1 MVNTYTIKV
10 GNLYLEGEI
19 MSIQI
24 KTAAFSGV
32 EGILINVEVDIT
44 YGLPNF
50 NIVGLGD
57 TAVKESKDRVRS
69 AITNSSLDFPIS
81 RITINLAPAHIRKE
95 GSHYDLPI
103 AVGILLATNQ
113 LFLEEPDN
121 FIFMGELSLNGN
133 VNKIKGALPIVI
145 EGIKH
150 GVKNYIVPIEN
161 KDECACI
168 EEANIYPIR
177 NLSEVI
183 HLFTYKDVKPYTFTS
198 REKYKNNNSPLDFED
213 VIGQQ
218 AAKRALEVAV
228 AGNHNVLMYGT
239 PGSGKTM
246 LAERVIS
253 IMPPLTDDEALE
265 VTKIYSISGELKE
278 EGLMGNR
285 PFRNPHHTITSTAL
299 IGGGRNPSA
308 GEVSLAHNGVLFLDE
323 ILEFDK
329 RALQVLRQPLENK
342 RVRISRVNGTITYPA
357 DFMLVAAMNPCNCGM
372 YGSETRLCKCSD
384 SEVKRYLS
392 RLSGPLLERI
402 DIFTPVNSISY
413 ETINSDKKEE
423 KSEVMALRIE
433 RAREIQS
440 ERFRN
445 EHIKYNSNM
454 SSSHIK
460 KYCKLNGDS
469 NRILEYTYKKYG
481 LSTRVYNRILKVA
494 RTIADLDGNKSIE
507 ENHII
512 EALQYRKYIREDII

>member
-1 MVNTYTIKV
+1 
-10 GNLYLEGEI
+10 

-24 KTAAFSGV
+24 KSAAFLGV

-44 YGLPNF
+44 YGLPAF

-57 TAVKESKDRVRS
+57 TAVKESKDRVRA
-69 AITNSSLDFPIS
+69 AIVNSSLEFPIS
-81 RITINLAPAHIRKE
+81 RITVNLSPAHIRKE

-103 AVGILLATNQ
+103 AIGILIATNQ
-113 LFLEEPDN
+113 LSIDDIEN
-121 FIFMGELSLNGN
+121 FMFAGELSLNGN

-145 EGIKH
+145 EGLKNGIK
-150 GVKNYIVPIEN
+150 NFIVPMGN
-161 KDECACI
+161 RDECACV
-168 EEANIYPIR
+168 EGANIYPIK
-177 NLSEVI
+177 NLDEVVHI
-183 HLFTYKDVKPYTFTS
+183 LTYKDMQPYTCLCNKKS
-198 REKYKNNNSPLDFED
+198 KKNHWVPDFQE

-228 AGNHNVLMYGT
+228 AGNHNVIMYGT

-253 IMPPLTDDEALE
+253 IMPPLTGEEALE
-265 VTKIYSISGELKE
+265 VTKIYSVSGELKD
-278 EGLMGNR
+278 EGLMKKR
-285 PFRNPHHTITSTAL
+285 PFRNPHHTITSSAL

-329 RALQVLRQPLENK
+329 RALQVLRQPLEDK
-342 RVRISRVNGTITYPA
+342 KIRISRISGTTTYPA
-357 DFMLVAAMNPCNCGM
+357 DFMLIAAMNPCNCGM
-372 YGSETRLCKCSD
+372 YGSDRICKCSE
-384 SEVKRYLS
+384 SEIKRYLS
-392 RLSGPLLERI
+392 RLSGPLLDRI

-413 ETINSDKKEE
+413 ETIISNKIEE
-423 KSEVMALRIE
+423 KSETVAIRIE
-433 RAREIQS
+433 KARKIQ
-440 ERFRN
+440 EKRFKKDG
-445 EHIKYNSNM
+445 IKYNSSM
-454 SSSHIK
+454 SSNHIK
-460 KYCKLNGDS
+460 KYCKLNEES

-494 RTIADLDGNKSIE
+494 RTIADLEENKYIE

-512 EALQYRKYIREDII
+512 EALQYRKYIKEDII

>member
-1 MVNTYTIKV
+1 
-10 GNLYLEGEI
+10 
-19 MSIQI
+19 
-24 KTAAFSGV
+24 
-32 EGILINVEVDIT
+32 
-44 YGLPNF
+44 
-50 NIVGLGD
+50 
-57 TAVKESKDRVRS
+57 
-69 AITNSSLDFPIS
+69 
-81 RITINLAPAHIRKE
+81 
-95 GSHYDLPI
+95 
-103 AVGILLATNQ
+103 
-113 LFLEEPDN
+113 
-121 FIFMGELSLNGN
+121 
-133 VNKIKGALPIVI
+133 
-145 EGIKH
+145 
-150 GVKNYIVPIEN
+150 
-161 KDECACI
+161 
-168 EEANIYPIR
+168 
-177 NLSEVI
+177 
-183 HLFTYKDVKPYTFTS
+183 
-198 REKYKNNNSPLDFED
+198 
-213 VIGQQ
+213 
-218 AAKRALEVAV
+218 
-228 AGNHNVLMYGT
+228 
-239 PGSGKTM
+239 
-246 LAERVIS
+246 
-253 IMPPLTDDEALE
+253 
-265 VTKIYSISGELKE
+265 
-278 EGLMGNR
+278 MGNR

>member
-1 MVNTYTIKV
+1 VVNTYTYKV

-24 KTAAFSGV
+24 KSAAFSGV

-57 TAVKESKDRVRS
+57 TAVKESKDRVRA
-69 AITNSSLDFPIS
+69 AIVNSSLEFPIS

-103 AVGILLATNQ
+103 AVGILVATNQ
-113 LFLEEPDN
+113 LSVDDVEDFM
-121 FIFMGELSLNGN
+121 FMGELSLNGN

-145 EGIKH
+145 EGIKN
-150 GVKNYIVPIEN
+150 GVKNFIVPMEN

-168 EEANIYPIR
+168 EEANIYPIK
-177 NLSEVI
+177 NLNEVI
-183 HLFTYKDVKPYTFTS
+183 YLFTYKDIKPYTSMGNEKS
-198 REKYKNNNSPLDFED
+198 RKKDYILDFED

-253 IMPPLTDDEALE
+253 IMPPFTEDEALE
-265 VTKIYSISGELKE
+265 VTKIYSVSGELKE
-278 EGLMGNR
+278 EGLMEKR

-329 RALQVLRQPLENK
+329 RALQVLRQPLEDKN
-342 RVRISRVNGTITYPA
+342 VRISRINGTITYPA
-357 DFMLVAAMNPCNCGM
+357 DFMLIAAMNPCNCGM
-372 YGSETRLCKCSD
+372 YGSETRLCKCSE
-384 SEVKRYLS
+384 SEIKRYLS
-392 RLSGPLLERI
+392 RLSGPLLDRI
-402 DIFTPVNSISY
+402 DIFTPVNSIPY
-413 ETINSDKKEE
+413 EAINSNKTEE
-423 KSEVMALRIE
+423 KSETMAIRIE
-433 RAREIQS
+433 RARKIQI
-440 ERFRN
+440 ERFKKDT
-445 EHIKYNSNM
+445 IKYNSNM

-460 KYCKLNGDS
+460 KYCKLNDES

-494 RTIADLDGNKSIE
+494 RTIADLEGNKSIE

-512 EALQYRKYIREDII
+512 EALQYRKYIKEDVI

>member
-1 MVNTYTIKV
+1 
-10 GNLYLEGEI
+10 

-24 KTAAFSGV
+24 KSAAFSGV
-32 EGILINVEVDIT
+32 EGVLINVEVDIT

-57 TAVKESKDRVRS
+57 TAVKESKDRVRA
-69 AITNSSLDFPIS
+69 AIVNSCLEFPIS
-81 RITINLAPAHIRKE
+81 RITINLAPAHIKKE

-103 AVGILLATNQ
+103 AVGILAATNQ
-113 LFLEEPDN
+113 IDLEDVDN

-145 EGIKH
+145 EGVKNGI
-150 GVKNYIVPIEN
+150 KNYIVPMEN

-168 EEANIYPIR
+168 EEANIYPIQ
-177 NLSEVI
+177 NLNEVI
-183 HLFTYKDVKPYTFTS
+183 HLFTYKDIKPYIPVES
-198 REKYKNNNSPLDFED
+198 IKNKNYTLDFEE

-253 IMPPLTDDEALE
+253 IMPPLTDEEALE
-265 VTKIYSISGELKE
+265 VTKIYSVSGELKE
-278 EGLMGNR
+278 QGLVEER

-329 RALQVLRQPLENK
+329 RSLQVLRQPLEDK
-342 RVRISRVNGTITYPA
+342 KVRISRINGTITYPA

-372 YGSETRLCKCSD
+372 YGSEVRLCKCSD
-384 SEVKRYLS
+384 SEIKRYLS
-392 RLSGPLLERI
+392 RLSGPLLDRI
-402 DIFTPVNSISY
+402 DIFTPVNSIAY
-413 ETINSDKKEE
+413 EAINSTKREE
-423 KSEVMALRIE
+423 KSDTMAIRIE
-433 RAREIQS
+433 RAREIQRD
-440 ERFRN
+440 RFKDDD
-445 EHIKYNSNM
+445 IKYNSSM
-454 SSSHIK
+454 SSGHIK
-460 KYCKLNGDS
+460 KYCKLKVES
-469 NRILEYTYKKYG
+469 NRVLEYTYKKYG
-481 LSTRVYNRILKVA
+481 LSTRVYNKILKVA

-512 EALQYRKYIREDII
+512 EALQYRKYIMEDII

>member
-1 MVNTYTIKV
+1 M
-10 GNLYLEGEI
+10 
-19 MSIQI
+19 
-24 KTAAFSGV
+24 
-32 EGILINVEVDIT
+32 
-44 YGLPNF
+44 
-50 NIVGLGD
+50 
-57 TAVKESKDRVRS
+57 
-69 AITNSSLDFPIS
+69 
-81 RITINLAPAHIRKE
+81 
-95 GSHYDLPI
+95 
-103 AVGILLATNQ
+103 
-113 LFLEEPDN
+113 
-121 FIFMGELSLNGN
+121 
-133 VNKIKGALPIVI
+133 
-145 EGIKH
+145 
-150 GVKNYIVPIEN
+150 
-161 KDECACI
+161 
-168 EEANIYPIR
+168 
-177 NLSEVI
+177 
-183 HLFTYKDVKPYTFTS
+183 
-198 REKYKNNNSPLDFED
+198 
-213 VIGQQ
+213 
-218 AAKRALEVAV
+218 EVAV

-253 IMPPLTDDEALE
+253 IMPPLTDEEALE

-413 ETINSDKKEE
+413 ETINNDKKEE

-512 EALQYRKYIREDII
+512 EALQYRKYIKEDII